1 MHRDHV
7 WIYTQIWFVMRA
19 SGSGGLNDGVASAGA
34 LNAACCSGSYDM
46 LITLIDPMTPGPC
59 SVRRN
64 GAGELV
70 RCIVVQQ

>member
-1 MHRDHV
+1 MHHV
-7 WIYTQIWFVMRA
+7 WIYTQIVGFVMRA

-34 LNAACCSGSYDM
+34 LTVMPVGSYDM
-46 LITLIDPMTPGPC
+46 LITLIDLVTPGPC

-70 RCIVVQQ
+70 V